1 MSEDPKC
8 TCPSIQS
15 ADASRHFRE
24 CPMRAV
30 YPEVGLHEPSK
41 GDREAFVDWSMGKD
55 ESQEECER
63 RWKAQSRQPSES
75 AYEYAQRAARNWCTS
90 LIPEAHTALNTEL
103 KREVVLLDQ
112 ASDENHSMNKLTK
125 ARELLETFDP
135 DFATLPEAV
144 RELKRLRVVL
154 NE

>member
-1 MSEDPKC
+1 M
-8 TCPSIQS
+8 
-15 ADASRHFRE
+15 
-24 CPMRAV
+24 
-30 YPEVGLHEPSK
+30 
-41 GDREAFVDWSMGKD
+41 
-55 ESQEECER
+55 
-63 RWKAQSRQPSES
+63 
-75 AYEYAQRAARNWCTS
+75 
-90 LIPEAHTALNTEL
+90 NTEL